1 MIKKAV
7 IPVAG
12 LGTRFLPATKAQ
24 PKEMLPVVD
33 KPVIQYIVEE
43 AVASGIEEIIFVT
56 GKHKRAIEDHFDSNL
71 ELEMALKKKGKEK
84 LLKLVKSITNM
95 VDVIFIRQKEPLG
108 LGHAIL
114 TARPAIGNEPFAV
127 LLGDEIM
134 VSETPALKQL
144 IETFSKYNC
153 SILGVQD
160 VPKKDVSKYGI
171 ISGKKIEDKVFKVD
185 SVVEKPPIDKAP
197 SNIAIVGR
205 YIFTP
210 RIFDFLKKV
219 SPDESGEIQL
229 TDGIEK
235 LSMSEAI
242 YARLIDAKRYDTG
255 SKIGFLKATVDFALE
270 RDDLREDFYN
280 YLFEKLQLSKKIAN
294 NSIKENSKR

>member
-1 MIKKAV
+1 M
-7 IPVAG
+7 AG

-43 AVASGIEEIIFVT
+43 AVASGIEEIIFIT
-56 GKHKRAIEDHFDSNL
+56 GKHKRAIEDHFDSNF
-71 ELEMALKKKGKEK
+71 ELEKTLEKKGKEK

-95 VDVIFIRQKEPLG
+95 VDVIFMRQKEPLG
-108 LGHAIL
+108 LGHAVL

-134 VSETPALKQL
+134 VSEVPALKQL
-144 IETFSKYNC
+144 IETFNKYNC
-153 SILGVQD
+153 SILGVQE
-160 VPKKDVSKYGI
+160 VPKEDVSKYGVV
-171 ISGKKIEDKVFKVD
+171 SGRKIEDRVFKVD
-185 SVVEKPPIDKAP
+185 SVVEKPPVDKAP

-210 RIFDFLKKV
+210 RIFEFLKKV
-219 SPDESGEIQL
+219 SPDKSGEIQL

-235 LSMSEAI
+235 LNMNEAI
-242 YARLIDAKRYDTG
+242 YAKLIEAKRYDTG
-255 SKIGFLKATVDFALE
+255 SKIGFLKATVDLALE
-270 RDDLREDFYN
+270 REDLREEFLN
-280 YLFEKLQLSKKIAN
+280 YLIERLQLSKEVISSPVK
-294 NSIKENSKR
+294 KDCKR

>member
-1 MIKKAV
+1 M

-43 AVASGIEEIIFVT
+43 AVASGIEEIIFIT
-56 GKHKRAIEDHFDSNL
+56 GKHKRAIEDHFDSNF
-71 ELEMALKKKGKEK
+71 ELEKTLKKKGKEK
-84 LLKLVKSITNM
+84 LLELVRSITNM

-108 LGHAIL
+108 LGHAVL

-127 LLGDEIM
+127 LLGDEVM
-134 VSETPALKQL
+134 VSEVPALKQL
-144 IETFSKYNC
+144 IGTFNKYNC
-153 SILGVQD
+153 SILGVQE
-160 VPKKDVSKYGI
+160 VPKEDISKYGI
-171 ISGKKIEDKVFKVD
+171 VNGKKIEDRVFKVD
-185 SVVEKPPIDKAP
+185 SVAEKPPVDKAP

-210 RIFDFLKKV
+210 RIFEFLKKV
-219 SPDESGEIQL
+219 SPDKSGEIQL

-235 LSMSEAI
+235 LNMNEAI
-242 YARLIDAKRYDTG
+242 YAKLIDAKRYDTG
-255 SKIGFLKATVDFALE
+255 SKIGFLKATVDLALE
-270 RDDLREDFYN
+270 REDLREEFLN
-280 YLFEKLQLSKKIAN
+280 YLIERLQLSKEVISSPVK
-294 NSIKENSKR
+294 KDCKR